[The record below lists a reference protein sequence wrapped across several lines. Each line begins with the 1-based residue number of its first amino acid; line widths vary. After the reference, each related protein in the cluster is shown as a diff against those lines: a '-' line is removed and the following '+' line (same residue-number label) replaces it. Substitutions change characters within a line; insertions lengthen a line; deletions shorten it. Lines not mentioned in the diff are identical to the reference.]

1 MRIVA
6 AFIFGLM
13 VSAAVGQT
21 LKSDQTIK
29 LDWIKPNL
37 VMVAAGVSPEG
48 RALQIQV
55 DKDGYVKCSDDRQSK

>member
-1 MRIVA
+1 MKIVV

-21 LKSDQTIK
+21 LK
-29 LDWIKPNL
+29 LDWTKPNL

-48 RALQIQV
+48 LALQIQV